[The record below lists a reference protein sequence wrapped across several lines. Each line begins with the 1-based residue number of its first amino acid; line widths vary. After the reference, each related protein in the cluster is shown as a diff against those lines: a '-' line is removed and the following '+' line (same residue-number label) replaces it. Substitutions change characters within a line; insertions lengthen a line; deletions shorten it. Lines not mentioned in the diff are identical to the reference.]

1 MLDDRKQMTRFL
13 IFFVFT
19 LITSIC
25 HSQALNNFICETRS
39 SAKECKNCQQIGNIR
54 FFFELTGFPNKVFLE
69 ESDLNDSIKDSFKDC
84 DIENISNWKCKIKK
98 IFSSSYHE
106 MLNGKYFS
114 ETTYRM
120 LDGQVDIRYT
130 CAKK

>member
-1 MLDDRKQMTRFL
+1 MTRFF
-13 IFFVFT
+13 IFLFFT
-19 LITSIC
+19 FTTSIC
-25 HSQALNNFICETRS
+25 HSQTLNNFICETRG
-39 SAKECKNCQQIGNIR
+39 SAKECQNCKQIGNIR
-54 FFFELTGFPNKVFLE
+54 FFFELTEFPNKVFFE
-69 ESDLNDSIKDSFKDC
+69 ESDLNDSIKNTLKDC

-114 ETTYRM
+114 ETAYRM
-120 LDGQVDIRYT
+120 LDGQEDIRYT